1 MRHPARELYVKW
13 CGVVWSAYYFG
24 LVLVLHTGR
33 AALLITENLPTLL
46 MTNSG
51 VKVGRE
57 QTIDFQSLS
66 LAGNNYSDCVSGRPS
81 S

>member
-24 LVLVLHTGR
+24 LVLVLYTGR
-33 AALLITENLPTLL
+33 TALLITENLPTLL

-51 VKVGRE
+51 VKV
-57 QTIDFQSLS
+57 IFSLS
-66 LAGNNYSDCVSGRPS
+66 VWLVIITRIVFQAVPPRN
-81 S
+81 